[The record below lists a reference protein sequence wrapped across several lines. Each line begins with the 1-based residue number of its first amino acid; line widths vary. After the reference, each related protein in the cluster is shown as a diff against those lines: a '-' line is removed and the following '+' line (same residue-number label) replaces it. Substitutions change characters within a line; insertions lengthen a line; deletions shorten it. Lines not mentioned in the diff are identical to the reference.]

1 MNEYTNFIFLS
12 LVFMRMSGFVL
23 LNPIFS
29 RQNVPTQVKTGLV
42 IALTVIVYTATPVPE
57 IMPATFLEYGVLLL
71 KEFAVGY
78 MIGFVITLFS
88 YVIIF
93 AGDFI
98 DMEQGI
104 SMSKIYDAQSNSSI
118 SVSGTYYNALYML
131 LFFAVDAHVAL
142 LNILI
147 TSHKVVPYGGMVF
160 GQEVAQ
166 SMLDMFVMCTEF
178 AVKMA
183 FPVVAIEFLCTIGMG
198 ILMKAIPQINIF
210 VVNIQLKI
218 FVGLCLML
226 MLFTPMTD
234 FIQQLIVIMMEHL
247 RGVLQLLV

>member
-1 MNEYTNFIFLS
+1 MNDYTNFIFLS

-29 RQNVPTQVKTGLV
+29 RQNVPVQVKTGLV
-42 IALTVIVYTATPVPE
+42 IALTVIVYTATPVPD

-78 MIGFVITLFS
+78 VIGFVITLFS

-131 LFFAVDAHVAL
+131 MFFAVDAHVAL

-147 TSHKVVPYGGMVF
+147 TSHKVVPYGSVTF
-160 GQEVAQ
+160 GQELPQ
-166 SMLDMFVMCTEF
+166 SILDMFVMCTEF

-234 FIQQLIVIMMEHL
+234 FVQQLIVIMMEHL
-247 RGVLQLLV
+247 QGALQLLI

>member
-1 MNEYTNFIFLS
+1 MNDYTNFIFLS

-23 LNPIFS
+23 LNPIFA
-29 RQNVPTQVKTGLV
+29 RQNVPVQVKTGLV
-42 IALTVIVYTATPVPE
+42 IALTVIVYTATPIPD

-71 KEFAVGY
+71 KEFAAGY
-78 MIGFVITLFS
+78 VIGFIITLFA

-93 AGDFI
+93 AGDFL
-98 DMEQGI
+98 DMEMGI

-118 SVSGTYYNALYML
+118 SLSSTFYNTMYML
-131 LFFAVDAHVAL
+131 LFFAIDAHVAL
-142 LNILI
+142 INILI
-147 TSHKVVPYGGMVF
+147 TSHKVVPYGSVTF
-160 GQEVAQ
+160 GQELTQ
-166 SMLDMFVMCTEF
+166 SILDMFVMCTEF

-183 FPVVAIEFLCTIGMG
+183 FPVVAIEFLCTVGMG

-226 MLFTPMTD
+226 MLFTPMAD
-234 FIQQLIVIMMEHL
+234 FVQQLILVMMEHL
-247 RGVLQLLV
+247 RNALQLLV

>member
-1 MNEYTNFIFLS
+1 MNAYTNFIFLS
-12 LVFMRMSGFVL
+12 FVFMRMSGFVL
-23 LNPIFS
+23 LNPIFA
-29 RQNVPTQVKTGLV
+29 RQNVPTKVKTGLV
-42 IALTVIVYTATPVPE
+42 MALTAIVYTATPVKNIVPVN
-57 IMPATFLEYGVLLL
+57 FLEYGVLLL

-78 MIGFVITLFS
+78 VIGFVITLFS

-118 SVSGTYYNALYML
+118 SVSGTYYNALYIL

-147 TSHKVVPYGGMVF
+147 TSHKVVPYGSIAF
-160 GQEVAQ
+160 GQKTAQ
-166 SMLDMFVMCTEF
+166 SILDMFLMCTELG
-178 AVKMA
+178 VKMA
-183 FPVVAIEFLCTIGMG
+183 FPIVAIGFLCTIGMG

-226 MLFTPMTD
+226 MLLTPMTD
-234 FIQQLIVIMMEHL
+234 FVQHLIVIMIEHL
-247 RGVLQLLV
+247 HSILQFMI

>member
-1 MNEYTNFIFLS
+1 MNDYTNFIFLS

-23 LNPIFS
+23 LNPIFA

-42 IALTVIVYTATPVPE
+42 IALTAIVYTATPVPD

-78 MIGFVITLFS
+78 VIGFVITLFS

-104 SMSKIYDAQSNSSI
+104 SMAKIYDAQSNSSI
-118 SVSGTYYNALYML
+118 SVSGTYYNALYIL

-147 TSHKVVPYGGMVF
+147 TSHRVVPYGSIVF
-160 GQEVAQ
+160 GQKTAQ
-166 SMLDMFVMCTEF
+166 SILDMFLMCTEF
-178 AVKMA
+178 GVKMA

-234 FIQQLIVIMMEHL
+234 FVQQLIVIMIEHL
-247 RGVLQLLV
+247 RSALQFMI